1 MKKRRLL
8 IFLSFIMVVGCGRQ
22 LRPGAI
28 NQADQGMFDT
38 LYFTQVFIEDVRPKV
53 EPCSSANT
61 HPECGVFNSKAV
73 EYNLII
79 EAYNTGNTA
88 YQDWRAGILG
98 GQSMELS
105 VVQATVGL
113 IIDAIQVDNILFQLF
128 SAIRN

>member
-1 MKKRRLL
+1 ML
-8 IFLSFIMVVGCGRQ
+8 IVGCGRG